1 LSLEDNLS
9 QEPRLV
15 DQIAI
20 TRTVTV
26 AAGAFAAGH
35 LGELTR
41 LVPFEM
47 VDEVLAATR
56 RTQRR
61 VRLLPARVVVYLLLA
76 GCLFADLGY
85 RQVWAKLVA
94 GLRGLPIGD
103 PSASALRQAR
113 QRLGPRPLRALFD
126 LLRGPA
132 ATSAVAAVW
141 WRGLL
146 PVAIDGTTLTVADS
160 SANLRR
166 YVKQRCN
173 NGGSGYPSLRLSALL
188 TCGTRSVLDAVFDPI
203 TTGEITQARQLA
215 RSLRAGMLLLG
226 DRNYA
231 AADLI
236 TAFAA
241 TGADLL
247 IRAKNGR
254 NLPPVGRCHDGSW
267 LSVIA
272 GRQVRIITAR
282 ISITT
287 TAGSHTGDY
296 RLITTLLD
304 AHRYPAADLVRL
316 YHHRWEI
323 ETAYLELK
331 STILGGRVLRARTP
345 DGVDQEIHALLIV
358 YQLLRTAMVDA
369 TDSRPGL
376 DPDRASFTTALNT
389 ARDQIVHAA
398 GVIAD
403 TAVDLVGVIGQHV
416 LANLLPQRRLRIK
429 TRMIKRSNSKYQ
441 ARGPRIDRRTY
452 KATTSID
459 LITSDP

>member
-1 LSLEDNLS
+1 MDE
-9 QEPRLV
+9 
-15 DQIAI
+15 IAI
-20 TRTVTV
+20 ARTVTV
-26 AAGAFAAGH
+26 AAGPFAAGH

-47 VDEVLAATR
+47 IDDVLAATR

-76 GCLFADLGY
+76 GCLFADCGY

-94 GLRGLPIGD
+94 GLRGLPVAD
-103 PSASALRQAR
+103 PSDSALRQAR
-113 QRLGPRPLRALFD
+113 QRLGPAPLRALFD

-132 ATSAVAAVW
+132 ATSAVAAVR

-146 PVAIDGTTLTVADS
+146 PVVVDGTMIAVADS
-160 SANLRR
+160 PANLGR
-166 YVKQRCN
+166 YGKHRCN
-173 NGGSGYPSLRLSALL
+173 NGGSGYPTLRLSALL
-188 TCGTRSVLDAVFDPI
+188 TCGTRSVIDAVFDPS
-203 TTGEITQARQLA
+203 TTGEITQAHRLT
-215 RSLRAGMLLLG
+215 RSLRAGMLLLA

-236 TAFAA
+236 GAFTA

-247 IRAKNGR
+247 IRCKSGR
-254 NLPPVGRCHDGSW
+254 KLPMTRRCRDGSW
-267 LSVIA
+267 LSVID
-272 GRQVRIITAR
+272 GQPVRIIEAR

-304 AHRYPAADLVRL
+304 PRRYPAADLVRL
-316 YHHRWEI
+316 YHQRWEI

-358 YQLLRTAMVDA
+358 YQVLRTAMVDA

-376 DPDRASFTTALNT
+376 DPDRASFTTALHA
-389 ARDQIVHAA
+389 ARDQITQAA
-398 GVIAD
+398 GIIAD
-403 TAVDLVGVIGQHV
+403 TVIDLVGAIGERV
-416 LANLLPQRRLRIK
+416 LTDLLPDRRIRFK
-429 TRMIKRSNSKYQ
+429 ARMIKRSNSRYQ

-459 LITSDP
+459 VITNDP

>member
-1 LSLEDNLS
+1 M
-9 QEPRLV
+9 

-26 AAGAFAAGH
+26 AAGPFAAGH

-47 VDEVLAATR
+47 VDDVLAATR
-56 RTQRR
+56 CTQKR

-94 GLRGLPIGD
+94 GLRGLSVRD

-113 QRLGPRPLRALFD
+113 QRLGPSPLRALFD

-132 ATSAVAAVW
+132 ATGAIAQVR

-146 PVAIDGTTLTVADS
+146 PVVIDGTVLAVADS
-160 SANLRR
+160 AANLRR
-166 YVKQRCN
+166 YVKQRGN
-173 NGGSGYPSLRLSALL
+173 HGGSGYPSLRLSALL
-188 TCGTRSVLDAVFDPI
+188 ACGTRSVLDAVFDPI
-203 TTGEITQARQLA
+203 TTGEIAQAQRLA
-215 RSLRAGMLLLG
+215 RSLRAGMLLLA

-231 AADLI
+231 AADLVA
-236 TAFAA
+236 AFAA

-247 IRAKNGR
+247 IRCKTGR
-254 NLPPVGRCHDGSW
+254 RLPLIRRCPDGSW
-267 LSVIA
+267 LSVI
-272 GRQVRIITAR
+272 GNLPVRIIDAR

-287 TAGSHTGDY
+287 TSGSHTGDY

-304 AHRYPAADLVRL
+304 PRRYPAADMVRL
-316 YHHRWEI
+316 YHQRWEI

-345 DGVDQEIHALLIV
+345 DGVDQEVHALLIV

-389 ARDQIVHAA
+389 ARDQVVHAA
-398 GVIAD
+398 GIIAD
-403 TAVDLVGVIGQHV
+403 TVIDLVGVIGEHV
-416 LANLLPQRRLRIK
+416 LANLLPDRRIRIK
-429 TRMIKRSNSKYQ
+429 ARMIKRSNSKYQ
-441 ARGPRIDRRTY
+441 ARGPHIDRRTY

-459 LITSDP
+459 VITNDP

>member
-1 LSLEDNLS
+1 M
-9 QEPRLV
+9 
-15 DQIAI
+15 
-20 TRTVTV
+20 
-26 AAGAFAAGH
+26 
-35 LGELTR
+35 TR

-47 VDEVLAATR
+47 VDDVLATTR

-94 GLRGLPIGD
+94 GLRGLPVAD
-103 PSASALRQAR
+103 PSGSALRQAR
-113 QRLGPRPLRALFD
+113 QRLGPAPLRALFD

-132 ATSAVAAVW
+132 ATGAVAAVW

-146 PVAIDGTTLTVADS
+146 PVVIDGTVIAVADS
-160 SANLRR
+160 PANLRR
-166 YVKQRCN
+166 YVKHRCN
-173 NGGSGYPSLRLSALL
+173 NGGSGYPTLRLSALL
-188 TCGTRSVLDAVFDPI
+188 ACGTRSILDAVFDPS
-203 TTGEITQARQLA
+203 TTGETVQAERLA
-215 RSLRAGMLLLG
+215 RSLRAGMLLLA

-231 AADLI
+231 AAALI
-236 TAFAA
+236 TTITT

-247 IRAKNGR
+247 IRCKTGR
-254 NLPPVGRCHDGSW
+254 RLPLIRRYHDGSW
-267 LSVIA
+267 LSVIG
-272 GRQVRIITAR
+272 GRHVRVIEAR

-304 AHRYPAADLVRL
+304 PRRYPAADLVAL
-316 YHHRWEI
+316 YHQRWEI

-331 STILGGRVLRARTP
+331 STILGGRVLRARTL

-358 YQLLRTAMVDA
+358 YQLLRTAMTDA

-376 DPDRASFTTALNT
+376 DPDRASFTTALNA
-389 ARDQIVHAA
+389 ARDQVVHAA

-403 TAVDLVGVIGQHV
+403 TVIDLVGAIGERV
-416 LANLLPQRRLRIK
+416 LADLLPKRRIRTK

-441 ARGPRIDRRTY
+441 ARGPNIDRRTY
-452 KATTSID
+452 KATTNID
-459 LITSDP
+459 VITNEP

>member
-1 LSLEDNLS
+1 MDE
-9 QEPRLV
+9 
-15 DQIAI
+15 IAI
-20 TRTVTV
+20 ARTVTV
-26 AAGAFAAGH
+26 AAGSFAAGH

-47 VDEVLAATR
+47 IDDVLAATR

-76 GCLFADLGY
+76 GCLFADCGY

-94 GLRGLPIGD
+94 GLRGLPVAD
-103 PSASALRQAR
+103 PSDSALRQAR
-113 QRLGPRPLRALFD
+113 QRLGPAPLRALFD

-132 ATSAVAAVW
+132 ATSAVAAVR

-146 PVAIDGTTLTVADS
+146 PVVVDGTMIAVADS
-160 SANLRR
+160 PANLGR
-166 YVKQRCN
+166 YGKHRCN
-173 NGGSGYPSLRLSALL
+173 NGGSGYPTLRLSALL
-188 TCGTRSVLDAVFDPI
+188 TCGTRSVIDAVFDPS
-203 TTGEITQARQLA
+203 TTGEITQAHRLT
-215 RSLRAGMLLLG
+215 RSLRAGMLLLA

-236 TAFAA
+236 GAFTA

-247 IRAKNGR
+247 IRCKSGR
-254 NLPPVGRCHDGSW
+254 KLPMTRRCRDGSW
-267 LSVIA
+267 LSVID
-272 GRQVRIITAR
+272 GQPVRIIEAR

-304 AHRYPAADLVRL
+304 PRRYPAADLVRL
-316 YHHRWEI
+316 YHQRWEI

-358 YQLLRTAMVDA
+358 YQVLRTAMVDA

-376 DPDRASFTTALNT
+376 DPDRASFTTALHA
-389 ARDQIVHAA
+389 ARDQITQAA
-398 GVIAD
+398 GIIAD
-403 TAVDLVGVIGQHV
+403 TVIDLVGAIGERV
-416 LANLLPQRRLRIK
+416 LTDLLPDRRIRFK
-429 TRMIKRSNSKYQ
+429 ARMIKRSNSRYQ

-459 LITSDP
+459 VITNDP